1 MKHALKFYI
10 DGAWVDP
17 LSTARIAVT
26 NPATEEAFA
35 EVAAGTAA
43 DVDRAVAAAKA
54 AFPTFSAT
62 TKDERLK
69 LLQRILDCYMDR
81 REEVAEALTREM
93 GAPKRFALEAQ
104 AQTGVNHLRHTMLA
118 LESFAFER
126 PQGTTLIVREPI
138 GVVGLI
144 TPWNWPI
151 NQLVLKV
158 APALATGCTMVVKP
172 SEIAPFGAMIFA
184 DVLHE
189 AGVPKGVFNLVN
201 GDGPTVG
208 HAISA
213 HPDVAMVSIT
223 GSTRAGAAVAK
234 AAADTIKRVAQE
246 LGGKTA
252 NILLES
258 ADLEPAVTRGVQ
270 NCFRNTGQSCTSPA
284 RMLVPADAVE
294 QVEAI
299 AKRAAEAM
307 RVGDPTRDDVDLG
320 PAISKAQF
328 DKIQHYIERG
338 IAEGAKLVTG
348 GPGRPE
354 GLNRGY
360 YVRPTVFSNVRR
372 DMTIA
377 RDEIFGPV
385 LAIMPYRDLDEA
397 VQIANDTVYGLSANV
412 QGDRETA
419 VKVAARLRSGQVLIN
434 YPPYDSMA
442 PFGGY
447 GQSGNGREQGVYG
460 LEEYL
465 ETKAVVGALV
475 A

>member
-1 MKHALKFYI
+1 MKHATQFYI

-17 LSTARIAVT
+17 LSSERITVI
-26 NPATEEAFA
+26 NPTTEEPFA
-35 EVAAGTAA
+35 EIAAGTSA
-43 DVDRAVAAAKA
+43 DVDRAVKAAKA
-54 AFPTFSAT
+54 AFPAFST
-62 TKDERLK
+62 TSKEERLT
-69 LLQRILDCYMDR
+69 LLKRILDCYMDR
-81 REEVAEALTREM
+81 RQEVADALTQEM
-93 GAPKRFALEAQ
+93 GAPKRFALDAQ
-104 AQTGVNHLRHTMLA
+104 AQTGVNHLRHTMIA
-118 LESFAFER
+118 LENFAFER
-126 PQGTTLIVREPI
+126 PQGTTLIVREAI

-158 APALATGCTMVVKP
+158 APALAAGCTMVVKP

-208 HAISA
+208 HAISS

-252 NILLES
+252 NILLDS
-258 ADLEPAVTRGVQ
+258 ADFEGAVPRGVQ

-284 RMLVPADAVE
+284 RMLVPAAMVSKVE
-294 QVEAI
+294 EI
-299 AKRAAEAM
+299 ARQAAEAM
-307 RVGDPTRDDVDLG
+307 RVGDPTREDVDLG
-320 PAISKAQF
+320 PAVSKAQF
-328 DKIQHYIERG
+328 DKIQHYIEVG

-348 GPGRPE
+348 GPGLPE
-354 GLNRGY
+354 GINRGY
-360 YVRPTVFSNVRR
+360 FVRPTVFSNVSP

-397 VQIANDTVYGLSANV
+397 VAIANDTVYGLSANV

-419 VKVAARLRSGQVLIN
+419 VKIASRLRSGQVLIN
-434 YPPYDSMA
+434 YPAYDSMA

-460 LEEYL
+460 IEEYL
-465 ETKAVVGALV
+465 ETKAVVGAL
-475 A
+475 AG